1 MIVATAGHIDH
12 GKTALVRALTGV
24 DTTHLPEERARG
36 ITVDL
41 GYAYAPGPGG
51 CRIGFVDVPGHERLV
66 RTMVAGATGV
76 DLALLVVAA
85 DDGPMPQ
92 TREHL
97 AILDLLG
104 LSRAVV
110 ALTKADRVD
119 PARRAAAAAEVADLL
134 RGTALAGT
142 PIVPCSSVTGEG
154 IPELHAFLAAA
165 AVAVEPSPR
174 GGFRLAV
181 DRAFTVA
188 GAGLVVTGAVHGGSV
203 AVGQRLVLA
212 RSGAEVRIRGLHAQN
227 RAADCGT
234 TGQRLALNIVGPRLD
249 RAPPARGDWLVDPG
263 LDAESARL
271 DVTLRL
277 LPGEGRALNHW
288 TPVHVHIG
296 AADIPGRV
304 SLLEGPNLKPGGTA
318 LAQLVLDAPVAALGG
333 DRFVIRDQSA
343 TRSLGGGRVL
353 DPAPPRRG
361 ARRPERLHILSALS
375 RPDGEALAAL
385 LDASKAGV
393 DIAWFRRTRNLLDRE
408 VEALGVFSIAVG
420 GLTFSAM
427 HRDALSARVLDA
439 ASAQADID
447 PDAVGATADQLL
459 RRLPRAQRAPARELL
474 RDLVADGALERHGA
488 LYHLPGHAPQL
499 ATAEE
504 SLWEE
509 VRDALAKAGADQP
522 RVALLAERLAVPEAE
537 LKPLLT
543 MLCRMGRLTRIS
555 PTYYVLPETLGLLA
569 RAASEVAR
577 EGPGGLLT
585 VGKFR
590 DATGINRNA
599 VMPMLEFFDRTGFT
613 TRRPDGRALRLERM
627 TMFEDQSLL

>member
-24 DTTHLPEERARG
+24 DTTHLPEERRRG

-51 CRIGFVDVPGHERLV
+51 RRIGFVDVPGHERLV

-104 LSRAVV
+104 LGRAVV
-110 ALTKADRVD
+110 ALTKSDRVD
-119 PARRAAAAAEVADLL
+119 PARSAAAAAEVAAML
-134 RGTALAGT
+134 RGTALAT
-142 PIVPCSSVTGEG
+142 APVVPCSSVTGEG
-154 IPELHAFLAAA
+154 IAALRALIDAWADAPDA
-165 AVAVEPSPR
+165 APR

-188 GAGLVVTGAVHGGSV
+188 GAGLVVTGAVHGGAV
-203 AVGQRLVLA
+203 AIGQRLVVA
-212 RSGAEVRIRGLHAQN
+212 RSGVEVRVRGLHAQN
-227 RAADCGT
+227 RPAERGAG
-234 TGQRLALNIVGPRLD
+234 GQRLALNIAGPRLD

-263 LDAESARL
+263 LEAESARF
-271 DVTLRL
+271 DVALRL
-277 LPGEGRALNHW
+277 LPGEARALKHW

-304 SLLEGPNLKPGGTA
+304 GLLEGSALQPGGTA
-318 LAQLVLDAPVAALGG
+318 MAQLVLDAPVAALGG
-333 DRFVIRDQSA
+333 DRFVVRDQSA

-361 ARRPERLHILSALS
+361 ARRPDRLRTLDALA

-385 LDASKAGV
+385 LDACEAGI
-393 DIAWFRRTRNLLDRE
+393 DLAWFRRTRNLLARE
-408 VEALGVFSIAVG
+408 VEGLGIPSIAVG
-420 GLTFSAM
+420 GLAFSARW
-427 HRDALSARVLDA
+427 RDALSGRILA
-439 ASAQADID
+439 AAAAEAAAD

-459 RRLPRAQRAPARELL
+459 RRLPAAQRVPARELL
-474 RDLVADGALERHGA
+474 RDLASAGALERHGA
-488 LYHLPGHAPQL
+488 LYHRPGHAPRL
-499 ATAEE
+499 DAAEE
-504 SLWEE
+504 DLWIE
-509 VRDALAKAGADQP
+509 VRGSLARAGADQP
-522 RVALLAERLAVPEAE
+522 RVALLAERLAVSEAD
-537 LKPLLT
+537 LRPLLGK
-543 MLCRMGRLTRIS
+543 LARMGRLTRVA
-555 PTYYVLPETLGLLA
+555 PTYYMLPETLGRLA
-569 RAASEVAR
+569 RAAADVAR
-577 EGPGGLLT
+577 GGPGGLLT
-585 VGKFR
+585 VGRFR

-599 VMPMLEFFDRTGFT
+599 VMPVLEFFDRAGLT
-613 TRRPDGRALRLERM
+613 TRRPDGRALRPDRVEI
-627 TMFEDQSLL
+627 FDGGGA